1 MTHIQ
6 LIPLAQLRLSPRNVR
21 KTGGTDVDDL
31 AASIAAERVLNNLV
45 VTDAGDGTYEV
56 EDGGRRLLA
65 LQQLQR
71 DGRLTDQLASVPCPV
86 VATDR
91 GTEAGLTANLLRQAM
106 HPADEFLAFQQLVTE
121 GKAVEEIA
129 ERFGKTVRHIQQ
141 RLRLANVRPD
151 LFELYREGGMNID
164 QLTALAVTDN
174 HELQR
179 QAWETA
185 RGNHER
191 TPTHLREFITRE
203 SLRGDTP
210 LPRFVG
216 LEAYENAGGRVRS
229 DLFSED
235 VYLLDRALLDS
246 LALDKLESIA
256 QQLREDGWAWAEAR
270 ISMGHKEREAYG
282 MHRRAYSAKGEE
294 RCATA
299 ADEARL
305 AAIDARLDE
314 IDEIDSD
321 EIDRE
326 QQRALWDEQ
335 ERLQEERDEIDERM
349 LPTYPADV
357 KSESGVL
364 VYLSDGGGLRY
375 SWARLPPA
383 SADLAHTTS
392 LAGDAAASTAA
403 AATKPAK
410 KPELSEALRTVLS
423 AHRSAAAAAQLAKDP
438 TLAHC
443 VLLERLLIS
452 HWPDARVENGLH
464 LSFGRNANHLV
475 DTAGGADIHKALKAV
490 LADRTAIIKQV
501 PRKGT
506 LEFLLKQTDA
516 WRLEL
521 QAALVAAHFDGI
533 TGNEKGHAGVDIIH
547 RITGFDMAEHWTPE
561 TDGFLG
567 RLHGDLVVAAVAEA
581 RGKTEA
587 ATLNGLKKAER
598 AAQAG
603 KLLAG
608 TGWLPEPLRGADYGK
623 KAAADAAK
631 AAKPRKAAKRKPT
644 KQPAR
649 KAAAKKAPAKKVAK
663 APAKKAT
670 KKAVRS

>member
-6 LIPLAQLRLSPRNVR
+6 LIPLEKLRLSPRNVR

-45 VTDAGDGTYEV
+45 VTEAGDGTYEV

-65 LQQLQR
+65 LQQLER
-71 DGRLTDQLASVPCPV
+71 EGRLTDQLAAVPCHV

-106 HPADEFLAFQQLVTE
+106 HPADEFLAFQQLVAE

-151 LFELYREGGMNID
+151 LFEIYREGGMNIE

-210 LPRFVG
+210 LPKFVG
-216 LEAYENAGGRVRS
+216 LEVYENAGGRVRS
-229 DLFSED
+229 DLFSDD

-246 LALDKLESIA
+246 LALDKLDAIA
-256 QQLREDGWAWAEAR
+256 QQLRADGWAWTEAR
-270 ISMGHKEREAYG
+270 ISMSHKERDAYP
-282 MHRRAYSAKGEE
+282 MHRRAHSAKGDE
-294 RCATA
+294 RCATPE
-299 ADEARL
+299 DEARL
-305 AAIDARLDE
+305 EAIDARIDE

-321 EIDRE
+321 ELDHNQE
-326 QQRALWDEQ
+326 VALADEQ
-335 ERLQEERDEIDERM
+335 ERLYEERDEIEERM
-349 LPTYPADV
+349 LPTYPDDV
-357 KSESGVL
+357 KAESGVL
-364 VYLSDGGGLRY
+364 VYLSDGSGLRY
-375 SWARLPPA
+375 SWARLPA
-383 SADLAHTTS
+383 N
-392 LAGDAAASTAA
+392 AGDTPEHNNTPGASSSTAPA
-403 AATKPAK
+403 KPAK
-410 KPELSEALRTVLS
+410 KPEMSEAMRIVLS

-452 HWPDARVENGLH
+452 HWPESWGDNGLH
-464 LSFGRNANHLV
+464 LSFGRDNSAMVNS
-475 DTAGGADIHKALKAV
+475 AGGADIHKALKAV
-490 LADRTAIIKQV
+490 LADRLAIIKQV

-506 LEFLLKQTDA
+506 LEFLLKQTDT

-521 QAALVAAHFDGI
+521 QAALVVAHFDGI
-533 TGNEKGHAGVDIIH
+533 TGSEKGHAGVDAIH
-547 RITGFDMAEHWTPE
+547 RITGFDMAEHWTPAADE
-561 TDGFLG
+561 FLS
-567 RLHGDLVVAAVAEA
+567 RLHGELVAKAVVEA

-587 ATLNGLKKAER
+587 ATLNGLKKADR

-623 KAAADAAK
+623 KADADAAK
-631 AAKPRKAAKRKPT
+631 AATPKKPAKSKP
-644 KQPAR
+644 
-649 KAAAKKAPAKKVAK
+649 AKKATKKAATKKAAK

-670 KKAVRS
+670 KKPAAK